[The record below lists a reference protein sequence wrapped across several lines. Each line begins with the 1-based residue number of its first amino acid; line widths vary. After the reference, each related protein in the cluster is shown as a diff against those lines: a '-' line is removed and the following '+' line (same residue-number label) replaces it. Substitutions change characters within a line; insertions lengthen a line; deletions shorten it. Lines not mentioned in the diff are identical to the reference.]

1 MTQQLHSGSGWRIG
15 WNPTADLYCALVGA
29 DDWAIEL
36 TRSEWDD
43 FCRLLEQLSEAIEA
57 MQAELMPEEGLSC
70 EVESDRILL
79 SAEGIPTAYDLH
91 LTVLE
96 GRRAEG
102 IWSALA
108 VPNFLPTVRLLKAEN
123 L

>member
-15 WNPTADLYCALVGA
+15 WNPTADRYCALVGA

-36 TRSEWDD
+36 TQLEFEE
-43 FCRLLEQLSEAIEA
+43 FCRLLEQLSGAIEA
-57 MQAELMPEEGLSC
+57 IQTELMPEEGLSC

-79 SAEGIPTAYDLH
+79 SAEGIPTAYNLH

-102 IWSALA
+102 SWSAFA
-108 VPNFLPTVRLLKAEN
+108 VPNLLSIVRLLKAEN

>member
-15 WNPTADLYCALVGA
+15 WNPNAEPYCALVGA

-36 TRSEWDD
+36 TQPEFDD
-43 FCRLLEQLSEAIEA
+43 FCRLLEQLSEAIDA
-57 MQAELMPEEGLSC
+57 IQTELMPEEGLSC

-79 SAEGIPTAYDLH
+79 TAEGIPTAYGLH
-91 LTVLE
+91 FTVLE

-102 IWSALA
+102 TWGALA
-108 VPNFLPTVRLLKAEN
+108 VPNLLPTVRLLKAES

>member
-1 MTQQLHSGSGWRIG
+1 MTRQLHSGSGWRIG
-15 WNPTADLYCALVGA
+15 WNPSQEPYCALVGA
-29 DDWAIEL
+29 EEWAIEL
-36 TRSEWDD
+36 TQVEFDD
-43 FCRLLEQLSEAIEA
+43 FCRLLEQLDEAIA
-57 MQAELMPEEGLSC
+57 AIAAELMPEEGLSC

-79 SAEGIPTAYDLH
+79 SAEGIPTAYTLH

-102 IWSALA
+102 SWSAFA
-108 VPNFLPTVRLLKAEN
+108 VSNLLPTVQLLKAEN